1 MKKIILCTAVALLPL
16 FANAANTNS
25 WQGWKQIRND
35 NTGKCLAS
43 LKPPLSSYFQPIYIN
58 CDAQYQDQHWSFQ
71 NGVFTNRN
79 DGRKLSDTAEAN
91 TTGFLKSGDS
101 SSSYVTDEVGRIY
114 RTIGGYAEVIAPYI
128 EHYGSWYPRVGS
140 YGFTDQAKYPHT
152 FLTVTNF
159 VTSQG
164 INIPNFDPSKQRVN
178 GMNAVMS
185 GGWIG
190 GTYNASIDN
199 FGYGGRFNAYVVA
212 GSYAKVVEL
221 QVEGNKIKALGA
233 KYRNGGYDRNANDYI
248 TANVATSESDN
259 GYGVNNPNFTFG
271 TPSLDVKAWLPTEN
285 DLSSRLNV
293 APFLQ
298 NVFGFYTTASLTTT
312 DGYWLSALNFPKNTS
327 AIPTN
332 STVLFRSNSSYSVS
346 FENRFTLEQATDYE
360 IIYNGN
366 NWDLRKIFG
375 NTFINSYGLNL
386 PESEAL
392 AVKTV
397 TAVIA
402 GGWVQGQPSAEI
414 DSFGNGLYNA
424 YVHSSGGI
432 VKVVGFTIENGKIK
446 ITGAKYRTGDYVR
459 DASDYITAP
468 IASSANASGYGLTY
482 VAARLQGK

>member
-1 MKKIILCTAVALLPL
+1 
-16 FANAANTNS
+16 
-25 WQGWKQIRND
+25 
-35 NTGKCLAS
+35 
-43 LKPPLSSYFQPIYIN
+43 
-58 CDAQYQDQHWSFQ
+58 
-71 NGVFTNRN
+71 
-79 DGRKLSDTAEAN
+79 
-91 TTGFLKSGDS
+91 
-101 SSSYVTDEVGRIY
+101 
-114 RTIGGYAEVIAPYI
+114 
-128 EHYGSWYPRVGS
+128 
-140 YGFTDQAKYPHT
+140 
-152 FLTVTNF
+152 VTNF

-346 FENRFTLEQATDYE
+346 FENRFTLEQATDYK
-360 IIYNGN
+360 IIYNGT
-366 NWDLRKIFG
+366 NWDLEKNFG
-375 NTFINSYGLNL
+375 NNFLTTNGFNL
-386 PESEAL
+386 PESSGL
-392 AVKTV
+392 DVKK
-397 TAVIA
+397 IELRML
-402 GGWVQGQPSAEI
+402 GGWTDGYQTPSI
-414 DSFGNGLYNA
+414 DSIGNDNYNA
-424 YVHSSGGI
+424 YLNLWQVS
-432 VKVVGFTIENGKIK
+432 KVVSFKIENGKIK
-446 ITGAKYRTGDYVR
+446 VTGAKYRNGSYQK
-459 DASDYITAP
+459 DATDYISAP
-468 IASSANASGYGLTY
+468 IAGSATAPGYGLTN
-482 VAARLQGK
+482 VVVRFQGK